1 LTSPLE
7 QARLVAGIEGGMA
20 LAGEFRDKDARD
32 YFMLVNRDFLHAAQL
47 KVTFREP
54 PKSLEF
60 LSRDSGQWE
69 PMAGLKGAN
78 LTIDLAA
85 GSAELVRIAK

>member
-1 LTSPLE
+1 
-7 QARLVAGIEGGMA
+7 MA

-32 YFMLVNRDFLHAAQL
+32 YVMLVNRDFLNAAKL
-47 KVTFREP
+47 EVTFREP

-69 PMAGLKGAN
+69 PMAGLKGAT
-78 LTIDLAA
+78 LSLDLAA
-85 GSAELVRIAK
+85 GNAELVRIAK